1 LCQKYFQ
8 PVFPAYKKTRPL
20 WEDAFNAPQKRVKA
34 LYNKRNCNFSC
45 ADYTIIESGGLNMG
59 PKIEDIVTKM
69 ERSRA
74 ELNAALDKV
83 APQTE
88 IYPSGKVKQV
98 MDHIAGW
105 DELVYSSLHAYK
117 IGKSPSK
124 MVAEGIDRY
133 NAESVARRKEM
144 SLEQSRQDYDAA
156 RARVIQEL
164 HELPPEMLTQKYP
177 APWGGECTISSIV
190 RIFVSHE
197 QEHAK
202 QIEEVLKDS
211 IPGN

>member
-1 LCQKYFQ
+1 MD
-8 PVFPAYKKTRPL
+8 T
-20 WEDAFNAPQKRVKA
+20 
-34 LYNKRNCNFSC
+34 
-45 ADYTIIESGGLNMG
+45 
-59 PKIEDIVTKM
+59 KIERILAKM

-88 IYPSGKVKQV
+88 IYPTWKVKQV

-105 DELVYSSLHAYK
+105 DDLVSSSLQAYK

-124 MVAEGIDRY
+124 MVAHGIDPF
-133 NAESVARRKEM
+133 NAESVARRKDVP
-144 SLEQSRQDYDAA
+144 LEQSRQDYDAA
-156 RARVIQEL
+156 RARVIQLLQEL
-164 HELPPEMLTQKYP
+164 SPAMLTQKYP

-211 IPGN
+211 THSN